1 MDFVELKNK
10 NEKELRGLLKEQK
23 KLLHEEYIKVMNQE
37 SKQVHKIKIFKKTI
51 ARLSTLLKNRKTAV
65 NV

>member
-10 NEKELRGLLKEQK
+10 NKQELKELLKEQK

-37 SKQVHKIKIFKKTI
+37 SKQVHKIKVFKKTI
-51 ARLSTLLKNRKTAV
+51 ARISSLLKN
-65 NV
+65 